1 MKRKFW
7 TKEEI
12 DYLTENYA
20 DKKNEDLS
28 LILDRT
34 KSSIAGKSGPLGLK
48 KSKAFWKKVGGIY
61 AAQCKHTQF
70 KKGNISFNKGKKQV
84 DYMSKE
90 KIEKVKKTQFKKGNR
105 PHNAKGP
112 DYESIIKQSKEYC
125 YRLKKDANGV
135 LVYHHRLLWE
145 EHNGKIPKDMIIIF
159 KNKDTLDCRI
169 ENLMAITRSEHLE
182 RNYLQYPNE
191 IKRGIKLKNKLEK
204 QLKN

>member
-34 KSSIAGKSGPLGLK
+34 KSSITGKSSPLGLK
-48 KSKAFWKKVGGIY
+48 KSKAFWKRVGVIY

-70 KKGNISFNKGKKQV
+70 KKGNISFNKGKKREEF
-84 DYMSKE
+84 MTPE
-90 KIEKVKKTQFKKGNR
+90 GMAKVEKTQFKKGNR

-112 DYESIIKQSKEYC
+112 DYESVRWEKKFPYLYKKNKEGIMQ
-125 YRLKKDANGV
+125 AA
-135 LVYHHRLLWE
+135 HRLLWE
-145 EHNGKIPKDMIIIF
+145 KHNGKIPKDMIIIF